1 MRAQHCK
8 LTTADI
14 SDRDIKS
21 IFPTPI
27 SSQAFTPI
35 LALLL
40 LSPNPLVGGPAR
52 QAIVDIL
59 GKMWRT
65 DVREEIVTSRGMEE
79 TVDGQEKD
87 SDSGIGYFGPQ
98 ERQSFQQEV
107 LHQVVIGI
115 GRLDD
120 DDESEFILSEKEAIY
135 TLVSASSS
143 QAELYQVSE
152 TDCEHASLGR
162 LLSTIL
168 MAAITASGMFVACF
182 LHDVTDDPRQAPC
195 ATIRS

>member
-1 MRAQHCK
+1 

-14 SDRDIKS
+14 SDREKS
-21 IFPTPI
+21 ISPTPI

-40 LSPNPLVGGPAR
+40 LSPNASVGGPAR

-59 GKMWRT
+59 GRIRRT
-65 DVREEIVTSRGMEE
+65 DVREGIATSCGTEE
-79 TVDGQEKD
+79 TVDGREKD
-87 SDSGIGYFGPQ
+87 TGIGYFGPQ
-98 ERQSFQQEV
+98 ERRSFEQEV

-120 DDESEFILSEKEAIY
+120 VDESESIFSERREAIGY

-143 QAELYQVSE
+143 QADLDSTSQVGE
-152 TDCEHASLGR
+152 ADCEHVSLGR
-162 LLSTIL
+162 LSSTIL
-168 MAAITASGMFVACF
+168 MAAITASGTVVTLS
-182 LHDVTDDPRQAPC
+182 LHDMAEDPHQAC
-195 ATIRS
+195 